1 MATMASQIA
10 ADALRVTA
18 KQSYSVREIYRIAQ
32 HAGRAIRD
40 MRLARARR
48 GPAFTE
54 RIMLAV
60 TEVNGCALCS
70 YGHARFA
77 LDAGITPDEVRSL
90 LGGVAAGVPDDE
102 LPAIGFAQHYAAHRG
117 HPDKEAWV
125 DLVAVYGENEARGI
139 LGTIRTI
146 MLGNATGIPASSLL
160 ARLRG
165 RADPR
170 SSLGYEI
177 GTILGSAVVSPC
189 GLLRGALA
197 DLRGEPIITFET

>member
-18 KQSYSVREIYRIAQ
+18 KQRYSVRDVYGIAQ
-32 HAGRAIRD
+32 QARRGIRD
-40 MRLARARR
+40 MRRARARR

-60 TEVNGCALCS
+60 SEVNGCALCS

-77 LDAGITPDEVRSL
+77 LDAGMTPEEVRDL

-102 LPAIGFAQHYAAHRG
+102 LPAIGFAQHYAATRG
-117 HPDKEAWV
+117 HPDEEAWAE
-125 DLVAVYGENEARGI
+125 LVAVYGEEEARGI
-139 LGTIRTI
+139 LGTIRVI
-146 MLGNATGIPASSLL
+146 MLGNATGIPASSLI

-165 RADPR
+165 RTDPG
-170 SSLGYEI
+170 SSLGYEL
-177 GTILGSAVVSPC
+177 GTILGSALVLPW

-197 DLRGEPIITFET
+197 DLRGEPTITFRT